1 MADRVTD
8 LIISQHCELNSHSF
22 MESIAKTP
30 EINRVVNFLQDDI
43 HAQKN
48 VLFYAPPQHSRYEII
63 FQATLPVVLQFHKQL
78 VFVLNDLSKKKQII
92 ESLSTM
98 DESLYNSVLICD
110 LCGYHSQLHSILGKK
125 FQKNINEDQIITS
138 SQILQI
144 KSKISTLLDSFSENC
159 AVHQFNLQQI
169 IQFYITEANNLPISQ
184 ILKYYISEM
193 SIIFITYDDL
203 FSFHPLQPGFFKNVG
218 AIENSI
224 LILDDCHQIHNY
236 LLNNYSIHLQ
246 TSKIELFYNYLIDLK
261 SNAPT
266 VTQYRFFAKFLGLFL
281 KYIKSFQSYP
291 NSYSLRQPKVKSM
304 PITEEFQFRPI
315 DFLFNLCEKH
325 KCSFDRLA
333 GILHNHFKFLLTDS
347 TFINDSSIFS
357 TFLALFNYFFV
368 VIQQRTTPTLP
379 YSFTI
384 EISNERTVSTS
395 TSLLTHSSS
404 TSSLS
409 SNSSLSSTSS
419 SSVKSIS
426 PLTSTLHMN
435 LMDVRLYSD
444 PLFKNAFSS
453 ISISP
458 SLDVR
463 SYLAITGL
471 GSLSKGFQI
480 RSLPVEISQDRIKV
494 WGDTSITP
502 FLARYSSVISAKY
515 AAKLVYHAQLI
526 KRPTIVFFSN
536 PHQFKTILSNK
547 LIPRLEKL
555 HYSVKMWESH
565 QSNTFSYIIKW
576 LENLNK
582 MKNESKKTSFDA
594 KKYILLVDL
603 SQISLAELLH
613 ILPYFDV
620 FSFISFPFES
630 STLRLLRRNK
640 YLTRKYD
647 ARMAQIYSSSQA
659 FFKIHAICSYA
670 PFNNSQHAIL
680 LFYDGQILEYQKHL
694 LPWVYQFITFIP
706 PSAQELSAEAK
717 QLFQVNAP

>member
-8 LIISQHCELNSHSF
+8 FIISEHGEINSHSF
-22 MESIAKTP
+22 IEPIVKTP
-30 EINRVVNFLQDDI
+30 DVNRVVNFLQNDI
-43 HAQKN
+43 PAQKN
-48 VLFYAPPQHSRYEII
+48 ILFYAPPQHSRYEII
-63 FQATLPVVLQFHKQL
+63 FQATLPMILQYHKHL
-78 VFVLNDLSKKKQII
+78 VFVLSDLSKKKQILQ
-92 ESLSTM
+92 SLRTM
-98 DESLYNSVLICD
+98 DESLFSSVLICD
-110 LCGYHSQLHSILGKK
+110 LCGYHSQLQSILGKK
-125 FQKNINEDQIITS
+125 FQKKINEEQIITS
-138 SQILQI
+138 SQMLQI
-144 KSKISTLLDSFSENC
+144 KSKISTLFDSFSENC
-159 AVHQFNLQQI
+159 AVHQFDFQQI

-184 ILKYYISEM
+184 ILKYFISEM

-203 FSFHPLQPGFFKNVG
+203 FSFHPLQPGFFKNIG
-218 AIENSI
+218 SIENSI

-246 TSKIELFYNYLIDLK
+246 TSKIELLYNYLIDLK

-266 VTQYRFFAKFLGLFL
+266 VTQYRFFAKFLSLFL

-291 NSYSLRQPKVKSM
+291 NSYSLKQPKVKSM

-333 GILHNHFKFLLTDS
+333 SILHNHFKFLLTDS
-347 TFINDSSIFS
+347 TFIKDSSIFS

-379 YSFTI
+379 YAFTI

-395 TSLLTHSSS
+395 TSLLTPSSS
-404 TSSLS
+404 T
-409 SNSSLSSTSS
+409 SSLSSTSS
-419 SSVKSIS
+419 SSLKSIS

-435 LMDVRLYSD
+435 LMDIRLYSD
-444 PLFKNAFSS
+444 PLFQNAFSS

-515 AAKLVYHAQLI
+515 TAKLVYHAQLI
-526 KRPTIVFFSN
+526 NRPTIVFFSN
-536 PHQFKTILSNK
+536 PHQFKEILSNK

-555 HYSVKMWESH
+555 HYSVKRWESH
-565 QSNTFSYIIKW
+565 QNNTFPYILKW

-582 MKNESKKTSFDA
+582 MRKESNKTYSDA

-603 SQISLAELLH
+603 SQISLTELLH

-630 STLRLLRRNK
+630 STLRLLRRKK

-647 ARMAQIYSSSQA
+647 ARMAQIYSLSQA
-659 FFKIHAICSYA
+659 FFKIHAICSFA

-706 PSAQELSAEAK
+706 ASAQELSTEIK
-717 QLFQVNAP
+717 LHFQTNEP